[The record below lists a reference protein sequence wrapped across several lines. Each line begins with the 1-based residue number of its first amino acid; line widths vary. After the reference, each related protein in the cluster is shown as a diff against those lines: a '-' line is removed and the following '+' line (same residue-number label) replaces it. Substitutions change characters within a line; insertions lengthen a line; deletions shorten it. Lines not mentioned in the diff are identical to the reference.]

1 MECIKQK
8 DNSYLLIDE
17 NGTKITLSKGADKS
31 ITINYLKEESEL
43 RCFVIDRE
51 STLYSSFSSM
61 LGNSS
66 SLKLYSDTCVGI
78 LGNGVTLE
86 RDKKDILAT
95 FTLESDCDYQ
105 IEDDSIRVYPHN
117 DFHSKVDKL
126 YQKIEEKN
134 QKIKTKSKIKQPK
147 TRRLS
152 R

>member
-17 NGTKITLSKGADKS
+17 NGTKITLSKGTDKS

-61 LGNSS
+61 LGNSG

-86 RDKKDILAT
+86 RDKKDILNIM
-95 FTLESDCDYQ
+95 LVNIGGELC
-105 IEDDSIRVYPHN
+105 
-117 DFHSKVDKL
+117 
-126 YQKIEEKN
+126 
-134 QKIKTKSKIKQPK
+134 
-147 TRRLS
+147 
-152 R
+152 